1 MAHAT
6 IDTLV
11 AEMKSELIAAENRAM
26 DKIEKLM
33 PARVKMNFD
42 ASGKRGGNPA
52 WPKVAFNW
60 LVKRKTFPGGPTNLK
75 DLQAARRARG
85 DKALLSAEQDAYYR
99 SAKPLIDTGGLKGSI
114 VVLERSR
121 NGLAGAKAITGSN
134 LPYAQQ
140 QDQGVEGKIR
150 ARPFNHLVPEDL
162 QAIDKIVET
171 EFAK

>member
-11 AEMKSELIAAENRAM
+11 AEIKSELIAAENRAM
-26 DKIEKLM
+26 DKIEKLA

-60 LVKRKTFPGGPTNLK
+60 LVRRKSFPGGPTTLK
-75 DLQAARRARG
+75 DLHAARRARG
-85 DKALLSAEQDAYYR
+85 DKALLTAEQDAYYR
-99 SAKPLIDTGGLKGSI
+99 SAKPLMDTGALQKSI

-121 NGLAGAKAITGSN
+121 KGLAGAKAIIGSS
-134 LPYAQQ
+134 LPYAEQ
-140 QDQGVEGKIR
+140 QDQGIDGKIR

-162 QAIDKIVET
+162 QAIDAIVES
-171 EFAK
+171 EFSK